1 MLWTRELG
9 RRFRESVFCLWLL
22 CLVARAEAHT
32 DSSFELSVVHF
43 SDFHSRYVEVAPN
56 GGLCYE
62 KSKCVGG
69 VARLGSIIKRLASIR
84 KNPIVLNAGDS
95 FQGTLYYELYRGNI
109 TAHFMNLLPHDAM
122 TLGNHDFDDHV
133 SGLVSY
139 LKQLKAPVL
148 DTNIDV
154 SGEPSLQGLLFN
166 STIIEKGGRNI
177 GIIGVI
183 ASDTDKLST
192 TTGKVK
198 FLAEAETINLEAARL
213 KSHGVDIIIVLSHC
227 GIEHDKLIAQ
237 NCPLIDVIVGGHS
250 HILLYN
256 GTPPSGEKA
265 YDKYPIV
272 VTQET
277 GRKVLIVHSGPF
289 TKYIGD
295 IRIVFNDVGEV
306 EYWKGNPIYL
316 DQSIKEDENI
326 VNELKPWKI
335 MVDKVGKQ
343 LIGQTMIYLNN
354 SCDSNECN
362 YGDFITDAMIDYY
375 AAQNATIGFMTANS
389 ISNSIPVGPIF
400 YEDLYAT
407 MAYANTWDLI
417 ELRGCDLLQVL
428 EENVSNG
435 LSKVGF
441 MNPELIQWSGLKVT
455 YDLKRDHSKLVNVQI
470 RNQES
475 NEFKDLD
482 RQEWYKIV
490 VPTYMLSDAFSI
502 IVKKHRKIMTG
513 KDRDLNIMI
522 DYIKRLKVV
531 DLKFEPRMI
540 FI

>member
-1 MLWTRELG
+1 MLWTREVG
-9 RRFRESVFCLWLL
+9 SRFRESVFCLWLL
-22 CLVARAEAHT
+22 CLVAHDAAHT

-139 LKQLKAPVL
+139 LKQLKSPVL

-183 ASDTDKLST
+183 ASDTDELST
-192 TTGKVK
+192 TTGNVK

-306 EYWKGNPIYL
+306 KYWKGNPIYL

-343 LIGQTMIYLNN
+343 LIGRTMIYLNN

-362 YGDFITDAMIDYY
+362 FGDFITDAMIDYY

-482 RQEWYKIV
+482 KQEWYKIV
-490 VPTYMLSDAFSI
+490 VPTYMLSDAFPI